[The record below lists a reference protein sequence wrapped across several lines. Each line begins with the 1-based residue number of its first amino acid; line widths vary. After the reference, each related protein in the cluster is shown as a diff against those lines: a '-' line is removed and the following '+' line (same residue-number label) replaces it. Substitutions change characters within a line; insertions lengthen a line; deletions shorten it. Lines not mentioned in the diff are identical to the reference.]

1 MSSYF
6 NIYCCAISDPSTVYF
21 SVSVRPTPLLLRRPL
36 VRPLTLFFSFVLF
49 LCIANC
55 EIKAGE
61 WTFWDLRNSCSEKE
75 AHKSKIVN
83 TQNIY
88 SHISKWIWELNK
100 RKVHCVCVWEL
111 RIHVIELDAAE
122 ARKQEFS
129 SNNDEQRIHK
139 VMKVSNKYST
149 GNYVCLKAP
158 TQLVLTIWD
167 YRYIRD
173 ICEGEH

>member
-1 MSSYF
+1 M
-6 NIYCCAISDPSTVYF
+6 
-21 SVSVRPTPLLLRRPL
+21 
-36 VRPLTLFFSFVLF
+36 
-49 LCIANC
+49 
-55 EIKAGE
+55 
-61 WTFWDLRNSCSEKE
+61 DLRAEQKE
-75 AHKSKIVN
+75 SPLCLCMRVAH
-83 TQNIY
+83 T
-88 SHISKWIWELNK
+88 
-100 RKVHCVCVWEL
+100 
-111 RIHVIELDAAE
+111 DAAE